1 MGSKD
6 QKVYFAQKYGLAERE
21 ITVEFIPL
29 LMAFDNVTLQNE
41 KLAEQNRQLLE
52 KVEKV
57 VNPVINEHY
66 YEGLSPVSAFLL
78 RWGWTTP
85 VFVGLLIGGC
95 LWYILDRNRQELAHI
110 KEVFHYND
118 STSTYR
124 IPADNY
130 KLVKEKDF
138 KGIDLLVPKK

>member
-1 MGSKD
+1 MEKN
-6 QKVYFAQKYGLAERE
+6 KVYFARKYGIAESQIE
-21 ITVEFIPL
+21 PEHFPILI
-29 LMAFDNVTLQNE
+29 AFDGVNEQNE

-52 KVEKV
+52 KVEKAI
-57 VNPVINEHY
+57 NPVINEHY
-66 YEGLSPVSAFLL
+66 YEGMSPVSAFLL

-85 VFVGLLIGGC
+85 LLLALVSGGC
-95 LWYILDRNRQELAHI
+95 LWYILDGNRQELAHM

-130 KLVKEKDF
+130 KLVKDKDF
-138 KGIDLLVPKK
+138 KGIDLLVPKN